1 MESVS
6 IAGLKGLQYQDKT
19 QDGVPFLEED
29 RENVTLS
36 GWTDRV
42 YLKSGNEH
50 VIEGVN
56 GGKILFKKENL
67 PDTVVWNPWEKK
79 AGEMGDLG
87 SENWKGF
94 VCVEALKMFKH
105 ECGSVGHTIG
115 GHGPQ
120 DQGDLD
126 EQIENKKKKKVCAIL

>member
-6 IAGLKGLQYQDKT
+6 ITGLKGLQYQDKT

-94 VCVEALKMFKH
+94 ICVEAGLCVDPVILQPGQSWKAT
-105 ECGSVGHTIG
+105 HTL
-115 GHGPQ
+115 Q
-120 DQGDLD
+120 YV
-126 EQIENKKKKKVCAIL
+126 N